1 MAVTIV
7 ATVAGADANS
17 YLELDDADAYHD
29 AHPYA
34 ETWDAASADQKNR
47 ALVTATRLLDTSYT
61 WKGSVVGS
69 TQALLWPRV
78 GVVGPNGYE
87 EAHNAIP
94 VRIMN
99 ATAELAR
106 QLLDE
111 DRTADSEVEAKGLTE
126 LTVGSI
132 GMKFRSASSKPIP
145 DAVEAL
151 VKPYVL
157 VSNRF
162 GPITVQRA

>member
-17 YLELDDADAYHD
+17 YLELEDADAYHD

-34 ETWDAASADQKNR
+34 STWDAATTDQKNR
-47 ALVTATRLLDTSYT
+47 ALVMATSLLDTWYT

-78 GVVGPNGYE
+78 GVIGPNGYE
-87 EAHNAIP
+87 QSHNAIP

-99 ATAELAR
+99 GTAELAR

-111 DRTADSEVEAKGLTE
+111 DRTADSETEVKGLTE

-132 GMKFRSASSKPIP
+132 GMKFRTASSKPIP

-151 VKPYVL
+151 VMPYVRF
-157 VSNRF
+157 SNRF